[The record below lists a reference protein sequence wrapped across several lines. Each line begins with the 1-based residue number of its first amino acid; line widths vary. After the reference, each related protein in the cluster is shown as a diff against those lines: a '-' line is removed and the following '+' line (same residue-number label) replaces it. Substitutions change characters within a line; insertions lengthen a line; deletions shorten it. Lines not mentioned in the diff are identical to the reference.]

1 VFSRGVRELALGAQ
15 WFSVKR
21 DIELRAAAAVA
32 FALGA
37 RAQERDPGG
46 GATSIRDFDL
56 VFTDRSDEPLEVT
69 TYADQAVLQTWS
81 RLERLDREAP
91 SLKRTWALDMP
102 SVETISASK
111 SAATD
116 VDRFMAEAEIAL
128 KEIEAAGY
136 ERFDAG
142 LIYRDATVGE
152 AARRLLRIGCQFG
165 FSHPAPPGE
174 SGRIQPGSPVGGV
187 VTPDLVTIG
196 VEAEASKNDNRVKLR
211 EPADA
216 QRRHL
221 FVLFD
226 ASSGAAFSAVPH
238 TLDSS
243 IPILP
248 EPITTAWVAGS
259 DRVFSVTPPED
270 WVEYAVP
277 QDVYDHPE
285 KWIER

>member
-1 VFSRGVRELALGAQ
+1 VLDAKWL
-15 WFSVKR
+15 SVKR

-46 GATSIRDFDL
+46 GAASTRDFDL
-56 VFTDRSDEPLEVT
+56 VFADRPDEPLEVT

-91 SLKRTWALDMP
+91 SLKRIWALDMP
-102 SVETISASK
+102 SVERLAASK
-111 SAATD
+111 PAATD
-116 VDRFMAEAEIAL
+116 VARFMAEAEIAL
-128 KEIEAAGY
+128 KDIEEAGY

-142 LIYRDATVGE
+142 MIYRDPVVGD
-152 AARRLLRIGCQFG
+152 AALRLLRIGCQFG
-165 FSHPAPPGE
+165 FSQPAAPGE
-174 SGRIQPGSPVGGV
+174 PGRIQPGSPVGGV
-187 VTPDLVTIG
+187 VTPDLVAIG
-196 VEAEASKNDNRVKLR
+196 VEAEAGKTDNREKLR
-211 EPADA
+211 YPADA

-243 IPILP
+243 VPSLP

-259 DRVFSVTPPED
+259 YKVFSVTPPED

-277 QDVYDHPE
+277 QNVYDHPE
-285 KWIER
+285 NWIDK